1 MTEDIYKSFYKFCLS
16 PCVVSVCAHNRFT
29 PSLNHNRSHIHN
41 NYLVLLYSQLPQGDI
56 KISALKK
63 KIFSADNLMFLIF
76 PCLFSNSSSGF
87 LRAETQKLLGFL

>member
-16 PCVVSVCAHNRFT
+16 PCVVSVCAHNRFI

-63 KIFSADNLMFLIF
+63 K
-76 PCLFSNSSSGF
+76 SS
-87 LRAETQKLLGFL
+87 LQII